1 MQFPDHPSAGDQ
13 VTDNETTGRT
23 WEYDGSK
30 WVLVG
35 AVLSD
40 VKFDAIIPIE
50 NTETLEQDGKVG
62 RVTYSFNMDS
72 LPPINPN

>member
-13 VTDNETTGRT
+13 VTDTETTGRT
-23 WEYDGSK
+23 WEYDGTK

-40 VKFDAIIPIE
+40 VQFDSEMPISHKTTVE
-50 NTETLEQDGKVG
+50 DDGRVG
-62 RVTYSFNMDS
+62 RVTYSFDMNQ
-72 LPPINPN
+72 LPRINPN

>member
-1 MQFPDHPSAGDQ
+1 MTFPDHPSEGDQ

-23 WEYDGSK
+23 WEYDGTK

-40 VKFDAIIPIE
+40 VKFESVIPIAHTTTKE
-50 NTETLEQDGKVG
+50 EDGKVG
-62 RVTYSFNMDS
+62 KVTYSFDMDA
-72 LPPINPN
+72 LPRINPN

>member
-13 VTDNETTGRT
+13 DTDTETTGRT
-23 WEYDGSK
+23 WEYDGTK

-40 VKFDAIIPIE
+40 VQFDSEMPIDHKIE
-50 NTETLEQDGKVG
+50 LEEDGKVG
-62 RVTYSFNMDS
+62 RVTYSFDMNQ
-72 LPPINPN
+72 LPRINPN

>member
-1 MQFPDHPSAGDQ
+1 MQFPDHPSEGDQ

-23 WEYDGSK
+23 WEYDGTK

-40 VKFDAIIPIE
+40 VDFASVIPIQHS
-50 NTETLEQDGKVG
+50 TTKEQDGKVG
-62 RVTYSFNMDS
+62 RVTYSFNMDE
-72 LPPINPN
+72 LPRINPN